1 MIYLLLSI
9 AASTLLFIIFK
20 LFNVYK
26 INTFQ
31 AIVANYA
38 VACIYG
44 LMSYDLDI
52 NTNDIVNSEWFYGAI
67 GLGFL
72 FISVFNLMALT
83 AQKNGLSVA
92 SVASKMSVIIP
103 IIFGVYVYNESA
115 GFQKIIG
122 IVLALVAVYLASV
135 KSKTTINFKKNL
147 ALPLLVFIGSGIIDT
162 SIKYIET
169 KYVPENGIPIF
180 SATIFSFAFTIGII
194 MVVIKVV
201 RGKFQFDPKSIIGG
215 IGLGIVNYYSIFFLL
230 KALNTEGNES
240 STLFTINNVGIVML
254 STLVGLLVFKEHIS
268 RKNWMGIGLA
278 IVSIVLVTFA

>member
-9 AASTLLFIIFK
+9 VASTLLFIIFK

-44 LMSYDLDI
+44 LMSYDSDI

-122 IVLALVAVYLASV
+122 IVLALVAVYLSSV

-254 STLVGLLVFKEHIS
+254 STLVGLLVFKEHI
-268 RKNWMGIGLA
+268 
-278 IVSIVLVTFA
+278 

>member
-9 AASTLLFIIFK
+9 VASTLLFIIFK

-44 LMSYDLDI
+44 LMSYDSDI

-122 IVLALVAVYLASV
+122 IVLALVAVYLSSV

-268 RKNWMGIGLA
+268 RKNWIGIGLA
-278 IVSIVLVTFA
+278 IVSIILVTFA

>member
-31 AIVANYA
+31 AIVVNYA
-38 VACIYG
+38 VACVCGI
-44 LMSYDLDI
+44 LSYDSEI
-52 NTNDIVNSEWFYGAI
+52 KTGDIVNSEWFYGAI

-103 IIFGVYVYNESA
+103 IIFGVYMYNESA

-122 IVLALVAVYLASV
+122 IILALVAVYLASV
-135 KSKTTINFKKNL
+135 KSKSAINFKKNL
-147 ALPLLVFIGSGIIDT
+147 ALPLL
-162 SIKYIET
+162 
-169 KYVPENGIPIF
+169 
-180 SATIFSFAFTIGII
+180 
-194 MVVIKVV
+194 
-201 RGKFQFDPKSIIGG
+201 DPQA
-215 IGLGIVNYYSIFFLL
+215 N
-230 KALNTEGNES
+230 
-240 STLFTINNVGIVML
+240 L
-254 STLVGLLVFKEHIS
+254 S
-268 RKNWMGIGLA
+268 
-278 IVSIVLVTFA
+278 

>member
-9 AASTLLFIIFK
+9 VASTLLFIIFK

-278 IVSIVLVTFA
+278 IVSIILVTFA

>member
-9 AASTLLFIIFK
+9 VASTLLFIIFK

-44 LMSYDLDI
+44 LMSYDSDI

-103 IIFGVYVYNESA
+103 IIFGVYIYNESA

-122 IVLALVAVYLASV
+122 IVLALVAVYLSSV

-268 RKNWMGIGLA
+268 RKNWIGIGLA
-278 IVSIVLVTFA
+278 IVSIILVTFA

>member
-1 MIYLLLSI
+1 LIYLLLSI
-9 AASTLLFIIFK
+9 VASTLLFIIFK

-44 LMSYDLDI
+44 LMSYDSDI

-122 IVLALVAVYLASV
+122 IVLALVAVYLSSV

-268 RKNWMGIGLA
+268 RKNWIGIGLA
-278 IVSIVLVTFA
+278 IVSIILVTFA

>member
-20 LFNVYK
+20 LFNVFK

-31 AIVANYA
+31 AIVVNYA
-38 VACIYG
+38 VACICG
-44 LMSYDLDI
+44 VMSYDSVI
-52 NTNDIVNSEWFYGAI
+52 NTNEIVNSKWFYGAI

-72 FISVFNLMALT
+72 FITVFNLMALT

-103 IIFGVYVYNESA
+103 IIFGIYMYNESA
-115 GFQKIIG
+115 GLQKIIG
-122 IVLALVAVYLASV
+122 IILALVAVYLASV
-135 KSKTTINFKKNL
+135 KSKSTLNFKNNL

-169 KYVPENGIPIF
+169 MYVPENGIPIF
-180 SATIFSFAFTIGII
+180 SATIFSFAFAMGIL
-194 MVVIKVV
+194 MVIYNIIRKQ
-201 RGKFQFDPKSIIGG
+201 FQFDYKSVIGG
-215 IGLGIVNYYSIFFLL
+215 LALGIVNYYSIYFLL

-240 STLFTINNVGIVML
+240 STLFTINNVGIVMI
-254 STLVGLLVFKEHIS
+254 STLVGLLAFKETIS
-268 RKNWMGIGLA
+268 RKNWIGIGLA
-278 IVSIVLVTFA
+278 VIAIILVTFA

>member
-1 MIYLLLSI
+1 VIYLLLSI

-26 INTFQ
+26 IDTFQ
-31 AIVANYA
+31 AIVVNYA
-38 VACIYG
+38 VACICG
-44 LMSYDLDI
+44 ILSYDSKI
-52 NTNDIVNSEWFYGAI
+52 NTTEIIRSEWFYGAI

-72 FISVFNLMALT
+72 FITVFNLMALT

-103 IIFGVYVYNESA
+103 IVFGVYVYNESA
-115 GFQKIIG
+115 VFQKIIG
-122 IVLALVAVYLASV
+122 IVLALIAVYLASV

-194 MVVIKVV
+194 MVVYKIV
-201 RGKFQFDPKSIIGG
+201 RKQFQFDSKSIIGG
-215 IGLGIVNYYSIFFLL
+215 VVLGIVNYYSIYFLL
-230 KALNTEGNES
+230 KALNMEGNES

-268 RKNWMGIGLA
+268 RKNWIGIGLA
-278 IVSIVLVTFA
+278 IVSIILVTFA

>member
-9 AASTLLFIIFK
+9 VASTLLFIIFK

-44 LMSYDLDI
+44 LMSYDSDI

-67 GLGFL
+67 GLGFI

-122 IVLALVAVYLASV
+122 IVLALVAVYLSSV

-268 RKNWMGIGLA
+268 RKNWIGIGLA
-278 IVSIVLVTFA
+278 IVSIILVTFA

>member
-31 AIVANYA
+31 AIVVNYA
-38 VACIYG
+38 VACVCG
-44 LMSYDLDI
+44 LLSYDSKIKTSDI
-52 NTNDIVNSEWFYGAI
+52 INSEWFYGAI

-103 IIFGVYVYNESA
+103 IIFGIYMYNESA

-122 IVLALVAVYLASV
+122 IILALIAVYLASV
-135 KSKTTINFKKNL
+135 KSKSAINFKQNL

-162 SIKYIET
+162 SIKYLET
-169 KYVPENGIPIF
+169 TYVPENGIPIF
-180 SATIFSFAFTIGII
+180 SATIFSFAFIIGIL
-194 MVVIKVV
+194 MVIFKVIRKQ
-201 RGKFQFDPKSIIGG
+201 FQFDSKSIIGG
-215 IGLGIVNYYSIFFLL
+215 IALGIVNYYSIFFLL
-230 KALNTEGNES
+230 KALNVEGNES

-254 STLVGLLVFKEHIS
+254 STLVGLLAFKETIS
-268 RKNWMGIGLA
+268 RKNWIGIGLA
-278 IVSIVLVTFA
+278 IVAIILVTFA

>member
-9 AASTLLFIIFK
+9 VASTLLFIIFK

-44 LMSYDLDI
+44 LMSYDSDI

-103 IIFGVYVYNESA
+103 IIFEFMFIMKVQV
-115 GFQKIIG
+115 
-122 IVLALVAVYLASV
+122 
-135 KSKTTINFKKNL
+135 FKK
-147 ALPLLVFIGSGIIDT
+147 
-162 SIKYIET
+162 
-169 KYVPENGIPIF
+169 
-180 SATIFSFAFTIGII
+180 
-194 MVVIKVV
+194 
-201 RGKFQFDPKSIIGG
+201 
-215 IGLGIVNYYSIFFLL
+215 
-230 KALNTEGNES
+230 S
-240 STLFTINNVGIVML
+240 SELFWL
-254 STLVGLLVFKEHIS
+254 
-268 RKNWMGIGLA
+268 
-278 IVSIVLVTFA
+278 